1 MNQFFTCPRK
11 ITFVKMHKGV
21 CVYFY
26 IMSDISNEI
35 IDIYAKIGA
44 PLAIF
49 TTAVGFFSGMFGE
62 LMDNISPSGPN
73 SAITS
78 FVNITGY
85 TFIGLF
91 SGLCWP
97 VTMPVISIGAIYNKY
112 NRPKTKK

>member
-1 MNQFFTCPRK
+1 
-11 ITFVKMHKGV
+11 
-21 CVYFY
+21 
-26 IMSDISNEI
+26 MSDIRNEV

-44 PLAIF
+44 PLTIF
-49 TTAVGFFSGMFGE
+49 TTAVGLFSGIVGE

-78 FVNITGY
+78 FVNITGC

-97 VTMPVISIGAIYNKY
+97 VIMPVISIGAIYNKY
-112 NRPKTKK
+112 NKPKKK